1 MKYKSVVEGILFI
14 VGDEGTTIKEISEAL
29 NISESEVKEILT
41 ELRKD
46 YEKPDRGIRISFLGN
61 TFKLTTKSEHK
72 EFYEKLVTDS
82 HEFSLSNAALETL
95 AIIAYNEPITRIKID
110 QIRGVSSI
118 QIIRKLMAI
127 GFVKE
132 CGKENS
138 IGKPNLYKTT
148 SEFLDYFGLATK
160 EDLFGLATKEDLPK
174 LPNLEKPIIEEEKDL
189 YHSNYIEK

>member
-1 MKYKSVVEGILFI
+1 MEYKSVVEGILFI
-14 VGDEGTTIKEISEAL
+14 VGDEGTTLKEISETL
-29 NISESEVKEILT
+29 NITESEVKEILT

-46 YEKPDRGIRISFLGN
+46 YEKSDRGIRISFLGN

-160 EDLFGLATKEDLPK
+160 EDLPK

-189 YHSNYIEK
+189 YHSNYKEQ